1 MKKILIILLLDL
13 LFSNTVFAETYHFK
27 GCKLSNTVLG
37 NYIINLDKKVIEV
50 TLVAVDG
57 TVQKFSDKI
66 KLIKKDLIISEKLKS
81 GKGDKIY
88 FEYYLNSKTKKL
100 IKLQYKKQSGPD
112 IDIFQIQEKR
122 ESDCAD
128 VKGGWDKNKI
138 EKASID
144 KEQEKILRAQKK
156 IKKEQSSIVE
166 CEGNNYKQ
174 WTNCKGSYKTETG
187 HKYDGLFKDGKIL
200 KGIALFPGGAT
211 YVGEFKDYKPHG
223 FGNFAWT
230 NGDKYFGEWKDGKS
244 HGNGTKI
251 WNDGREYSGTF
262 ENDEL
267 HGKGTFYYPDGK
279 KYVGE
284 FINGKRHGEGTFTYS
299 DGTAFVGKFI
309 AGKQQGLG
317 ECVGI
322 DGSSF
327 PCASKTD
334 TKVEDFS
341 GKDTRNISIVAK
353 KWVRISQY
361 ETNTKKG
368 KKIMDKLKTDFSTKA
383 LELCSPKSKYNVLK
397 KTIEVLDIDETP
409 AYGLETKL
417 KIGINGVV
425 ECI

>member
-13 LFSNTVFAETYHFK
+13 LFSNTVFAETYYFK

-37 NYIINLDKKVIEV
+37 NYIINLDKKIIEV
-50 TLVAVDG
+50 TLVTVDG
-57 TVQKFSDKI
+57 TVQKFSDRI

-187 HKYDGLFKDGKIL
+187 HKYDGLFKNGKIL
-200 KGIALFPGGAT
+200 KGIALFPGGAK

-327 PCASKTD
+327 PCASKID
-334 TKVEDFS
+334 TKVKDFS